1 MAKSA
6 VNSTGGKDAVL
17 DKIRSALADV
27 KEHDPYADIP
37 RVWETGRP
45 TAVTDPI
52 ELFIDR
58 LIDYKAEVMRV
69 ASVSE
74 LPASILNCL
83 RDAQALSCCVPPGLE
98 SDWLAPAKREGIAV
112 CVDDPPLSKLDL
124 DGIAAVVTKCRICM
138 AETGTIALDHRAD
151 QGRRIISLLPDTHIC
166 VVETNQI
173 VSDVPEAVALLEP
186 SLREGLPITWISGP
200 SATSDIE
207 LSRVEGVHGPRNLY
221 VIILG

>member
-1 MAKSA
+1 MDKS
-6 VNSTGGKDAVL
+6 NQDSKSGKAAVL
-17 DKIRSALADV
+17 ANIRSALADV
-27 KEHDPYADIP
+27 TQHDPYVDVP

-45 TAVTDPI
+45 TAVTEPV

-58 LIDYKAEVMRV
+58 LIDYKAKVTRV
-69 ASVSE
+69 TSAAE
-74 LPASILNCL
+74 IPASILDCL

-98 SDWLAPAKREGIAV
+98 YDWLEPARQVGIEV
-112 CVDDPPLSKLDL
+112 RIDDPPLDKLEL
-124 DGIAAVVTKCRICM
+124 DGIDAVVTRCRICM

-166 VVETNQI
+166 VVEAKQI
-173 VSDVPEAVALLEP
+173 VSDVPEATSLLEP
-186 SLREGLPITWISGP
+186 SFREGLPFTWISGP

-207 LSRVEGVHGPRNLY
+207 LARVEGVHGPRNLY